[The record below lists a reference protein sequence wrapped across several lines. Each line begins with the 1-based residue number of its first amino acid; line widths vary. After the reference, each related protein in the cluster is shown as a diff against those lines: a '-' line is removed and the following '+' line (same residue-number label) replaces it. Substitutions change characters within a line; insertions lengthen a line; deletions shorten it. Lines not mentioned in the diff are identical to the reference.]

1 MTYEVLLTKK
11 AIKSLKKIDHKQ
23 ADFILNWLEKNL
35 NGCTDPRSMGRE
47 IKGSLADWRY
57 RVGDYRLLC
66 NISDEE
72 ITIEVIN
79 VGHRK
84 DIYK

>member
-1 MTYEVLLTKK
+1 MVCYYL
-11 AIKSLKKIDHKQ
+11 
-23 ADFILNWLEKNL
+23 
-35 NGCTDPRSMGRE
+35 P
-47 IKGSLADWRY
+47 DWRY

>member
-1 MTYEVLLTKK
+1 MYQVIYTAK
-11 AIKSLKKIDHKQ
+11 ALKSLKKIDKTQ
-23 ADFILNWLEKNL
+23 AQLILNWIEKNL
-35 NGCTDPRSMGRE
+35 IGCSDPRIKGKE
-47 IKGSLADWRY
+47 IKGDLADWRY